1 MKLMTAFL
9 LIFSASVAFAN
20 TERKSNISYSMA
32 GLEAGFKWSSMD
44 ADGSG
49 SNKQSLGYQIG
60 ASGTFDIATNFAI
73 KSGLFYSERP
83 FKVTDTI
90 GNFNFETTGKITYF
104 DIPVLLMFKF
114 EDYAGVYFG
123 PSFSIKMSDEISTGS
138 LKNIK
143 DTVIPITIGG
153 QFKFAPNLGLNVFF
167 ETISGQL
174 ADGLKNSRAVGAN
187 LLVTFD

>member
-1 MKLMTAFL
+1 MKFFTAFL
-9 LIFSASVAFAN
+9 LIFSATIAFAN
-20 TERKSNISYSMA
+20 TEGKSNISYSMA

-44 ADGSG
+44 ADSAGSD
-49 SNKQSLGYQIG
+49 KQSIGYQIG

-73 KSGLFYSERP
+73 KSGLFYNERP
-83 FKVTDTI
+83 FKVSDTVVVGSDI
-90 GNFNFETTGKITYF
+90 TGKITYF

-123 PSFSIKMSDEISTGS
+123 PSISIKMSDEISVGS
-138 LKNIK
+138 LTNIK
-143 DTVIPITIGG
+143 DTVVPLTIGG
-153 QFKFAPNLGLNVFF
+153 QFKFAPNLGVNVFF
-167 ETISGQL
+167 EAVSGQL

>member
-1 MKLMTAFL
+1 MKFFTAFL
-9 LIFSASVAFAN
+9 LIFSATIAFAN
-20 TERKSNISYSMA
+20 TEGKSNISYSMA

-49 SNKQSLGYQIG
+49 SDKQSIGYQIG

-73 KSGLFYSERP
+73 KSGLFYNERP
-83 FKVTDTI
+83 FKVTNSV
-90 GNFNFETTGKITYF
+90 GSFNFDTTGKITYF

-123 PSFSIKMSDEISTGS
+123 PSFSIKMSDEISSGS
-138 LKNIK
+138 LSNIK
-143 DTVIPITIGG
+143 DIVVPLTIGG
-153 QFKFAPNLGLNVFF
+153 QFKFAPNLGVNVFF
-167 ETISGQL
+167 ETVSGQL

>member
-1 MKLMTAFL
+1 MKLIISL
-9 LIFSASVAFAN
+9 LLTFSAALVFAN

-49 SNKQSLGYQIG
+49 STKQSLGYQIG
-60 ASGTFDIATNFAI
+60 ASGTFDFATSFAI
-73 KSGLFYSERP
+73 KSGLFYNERP
-83 FKVTDTI
+83 FKISNGFLSD
-90 GNFNFETTGKITYF
+90 TTGKITYF

-114 EDYAGVYFG
+114 EDYAGVYLG
-123 PSFSIKMSDEISTGS
+123 PSISIKMSDEISSGS
-138 LKNIK
+138 LTNVK

-153 QFKFAPNLGLNVFF
+153 QFKFAPNLGVNVFF
-167 ETISGQL
+167 EAVSGQL